1 MARFIR
7 VTDSSTNDSVLI
19 NIDVVSTIEP
29 LNGNACVRFNDDA
42 NFPIVTNEKFED
54 IAEQIIFSPFLG
66 A

>member
-29 LNGNACVRFNDDA
+29 LNGNAFVRFNNDA

>member
-7 VTDSSTNDSVLI
+7 VTNSSTNDSVLI
-19 NIDVVSTIEP
+19 NLDTVTTIEP
-29 LNGNACVRFNDDA
+29 INGNACIAFNDNA

-54 IAEQIIFSPFLG
+54 IAEEIIFSPFLG